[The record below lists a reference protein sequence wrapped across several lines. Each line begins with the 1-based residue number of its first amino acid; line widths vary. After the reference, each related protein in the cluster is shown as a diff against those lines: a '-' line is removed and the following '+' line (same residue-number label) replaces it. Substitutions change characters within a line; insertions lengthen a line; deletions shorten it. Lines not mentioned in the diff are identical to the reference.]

1 MKSFGICIWFIPEQS
16 SELYKLTHG
25 FTPHISLETCM
36 GLETGIQKYTSLKR
50 QSISVKLRKVP
61 IRTSESGFNSLQFQ
75 VEVLNNKILPLN
87 PKNPHISFKYK
98 YNEEITQYEIDELI
112 KKIDFDKEYI
122 FNSYKLMNCDDHYL
136 NWFTIFSSVF
146 E

>member
-1 MKSFGICIWFIPEQS
+1 M
-16 SELYKLTHG
+16 
-25 FTPHISLETCM
+25 
-36 GLETGIQKYTSLKR
+36 
-50 QSISVKLRKVP
+50 KLRKVP
-61 IRTSESGFNSLQFQ
+61 IITSESGFNSLQFQ

-98 YNEEITQYEIDELI
+98 YNEEITQYEIDELM